1 MPSSA
6 SPSFPKT
13 VCRFASGAGM
23 DRSAPVTGIRTVG
36 GACGG
41 GGGGSVGT
49 GVDVPGSTVSDTT
62 GVTGVLVGVAV
73 GSSGGVVGVLVGVAG
88 GTSGGV
94 VGGWGGEAGSGWGV
108 APWGFWGEFR

>member
-13 VCRFASGAGM
+13 VCRFARGAGIEK
-23 DRSAPVTGIRTVG
+23 SAPVTGIRTVG
-36 GACGG
+36 VSCGG

-73 GSSGGVVGVLVGVAG
+73 GSSGGVVGVLVGVAV
-88 GTSGGV
+88 GTSGVLVGV
-94 VGGWGGEAGSGWGV
+94 SVGV
-108 APWGFWGEFR
+108 AVSVGVLV